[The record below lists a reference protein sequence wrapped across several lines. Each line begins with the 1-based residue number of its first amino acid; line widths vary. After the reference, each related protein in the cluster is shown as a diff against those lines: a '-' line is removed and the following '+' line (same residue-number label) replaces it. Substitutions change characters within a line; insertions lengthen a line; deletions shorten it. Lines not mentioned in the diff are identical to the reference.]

1 MLEDPSCSSRLLDG
15 GGQSASRR
23 VLMFD
28 SLAHDGVKRPGTR
41 EMTFMLAGLMAL
53 NAFAID
59 SMIPAL
65 ADIGRSL
72 HVARENHQQLVVIAY
87 FLGFASTQLL
97 WGPLADRF
105 GRKPVL
111 GIGIVLYG
119 GFALLCAMAGSFP
132 LLIAGR
138 AAMGASAAVTRVLVI
153 AMVRDLF
160 EAEAMARVMSL
171 VFMTFM
177 LVPVLAPNI
186 GQLIL
191 LFASWRAIFV
201 VIAVYALIM
210 LVWSSLRLPE
220 TLHPEFRRPLNWG
233 ATWGAIRE
241 TLSEPLSRGYTLAT
255 TISFAGLVAY
265 ISSIQQIVFDAFHA
279 GRFIGLVFAS
289 IAAPMALASWLNSR
303 VVGGFGLRRVGHS
316 AALAFVA
323 VTGIHAAVALD
334 GLESLPLFILF
345 QAVTM
350 ACFAFTSS
358 NLGTLAME
366 HMAPIAGTASSVQG
380 VVGTV
385 GAAAIGFLIGQ
396 QFDGTAT
403 PFVVGTAVCAAGG
416 FVLIVLTEP
425 KRLFARMQADPEG
438 QEAARESTAIP
449 EDLG

>member
-1 MLEDPSCSSRLLDG
+1 
-15 GGQSASRR
+15 
-23 VLMFD
+23 MFD

-72 HVARENHQQLVVIAY
+72 HVAHENDRQLVIIAY

-111 GIGIVLYG
+111 GIGVVLYG
-119 GFALLCAMAGSFP
+119 AFALTCAAATSFP

-138 AAMGASAAVTRVLVI
+138 AAMGASAAVTRVLVV

-191 LFASWRAIFV
+191 LVAPWRAIFV
-201 VIAVYALIM
+201 AIAVYALIM
-210 LVWSSLRLPE
+210 LAWSWVRLPE
-220 TLHPEFRRPLNWG
+220 TLHPEFRRPLEWRG
-233 ATWGAIRE
+233 TLAAIAT
-241 TLSEPLSRGYTLAT
+241 TLKEPQSRGYTLAT
-255 TISFAGLVAY
+255 TISFSGLIAY
-265 ISSIQQIVFDAFHA
+265 ISSIQQIIFDAFHA
-279 GRFIGLVFAS
+279 VRFIGLVFAS

-303 VVGGFGLRRVGHS
+303 IVGKFGLRRVGHV
-316 AALAFVA
+316 AALAFML
-323 VTGIHAAVALD
+323 VTAAHAAVALA
-334 GLESLPLFILF
+334 GLETLPAFIVF
-345 QAVTM
+345 QALTM
-350 ACFAFTSS
+350 ASFAFTSS
-358 NLGTLAME
+358 NMSTLAME
-366 HMAPIAGTASSVQG
+366 HMAHIAGTASSVQG
-380 VVGTV
+380 VVGTI
-385 GAAAIGFLIGQ
+385 GAAAIGFVIGQ
-396 QFDGTAT
+396 QFDGTPI
-403 PFVVGTAVCAAGG
+403 PFVTGTALCAAGS
-416 FVLIVLTEP
+416 FLLIALTEP
-425 KRLFARMQADPEG
+425 KRLFARIES
-438 QEAARESTAIP
+438 REEPPCVP
-449 EDLG
+449 EDFG